1 MARPMRALDWL
12 IILALV
18 IIAALVIYFLWP
30 LAVAIVI
37 IAAAYFIYKWYT
49 GQGTVRVH

>member
-12 IILALV
+12 IVAALV
-18 IIAALVIYFLWP
+18 IIAALVIYYLWP
-30 LAVAIVI
+30 LAIAVAI

-49 GQGTVRVH
+49 GKSEIRIH